1 MNTLHK
7 LILFPL
13 IVLLI
18 SACNAINAQSL
29 TGNQVKSSS
38 GKCPDKPTG
47 SLNINKVETIQL
59 GSQPVTKS
67 AQVQA
72 GQYLGYTFAAE
83 SGQKLNRET
92 KENICIWVYAPDNQI
107 ITGKDLLQTGKYII
121 QVTAPQGSTAFD
133 LKLSLELPATS
144 DNTQDV
150 SNSNSSASNNATP
163 TVIPNSTISAPT
175 PTSESNFSQEQ
186 ALGLIQEWY
195 TAKPQIFAEPFDISL
210 ANKLTTGKLYERIA
224 NPTDGSIAWLK
235 ANNSYYRFTRHEIQN
250 VMEFSNSKK
259 QPYVKVKI
267 LEELYFYDKD
277 GKINKKHSGL
287 FQRDFVY
294 FFAQDENGTWKIS
307 DRAKIN

>member
-13 IVLLI
+13 IVLLT

-29 TGNQVKSSS
+29 TGNQVNFSS

-47 SLNINKVETIQL
+47 SLNINKVEKIQL
-59 GSQPVTKS
+59 SSQPVIKS
-67 AQVQA
+67 AQAQA
-72 GQYLGYTFAAE
+72 GEYLGYTFTAV

-144 DNTQDV
+144 DNSQDV
-150 SNSNSSASNNATP
+150 SNSSVSNNATP
-163 TVIPNSTISAPT
+163 TVVTDSTISTST

-186 ALGLIQEWY
+186 ALELLQEWY
-195 TAKPQIFAEPFDISL
+195 TAKPQIFAEPFDTSL
-210 ANKLTTGKLYERIA
+210 AYKLTTGKLYEAIT

-250 VMEFSNSKK
+250 VIEFSNSKK
-259 QPYVKVKI
+259 QAYIKVK
-267 LEELYFYDKD
+267 LFEELYFYQK
-277 GKINKKHSGL
+277 GEIKKENSGPY
-287 FQRDFVY
+287 QRDFVF
-294 FFAQDENGTWKIS
+294 FFAQDDNGTWKIS